1 MLKMK
6 GELPKTITLINKNN
20 LKLEVS
26 ALGATILGLKVP
38 DKNRKHIN
46 VVVGLSKADD
56 YQSESYLKEGLY
68 LGSLIGRC
76 AGRIS
81 KGYIEIE
88 KKKYN
93 LYNEEGVH
101 LHGGKEGFDKK
112 IWNIE
117 SIKSGDSPSVTLS
130 YISEHLEE
138 GYPGNLKVI
147 VTYTLTEENAL
158 KISYKAETDQTTILN
173 LTNHSYFNLD
183 GESTILD
190 HKLKLNS
197 SSCLDLN
204 EQLVPS
210 GKINLVEGTR
220 FDYTK
225 KTYVGK
231 EGFKGLD
238 DIFVLNENDP
248 KAFLSSEKT
257 GIQMKVFT
265 NQPAL
270 VIYTP
275 NKFNKLPFKDNA
287 EYSEYPAICFE
298 AQKYPDAI
306 HKDNFPSIVLKPG
319 QTYNHETIYEFQIPK
334 K

>member
-1 MLKMK
+1 MS
-6 GELPKTITLINKNN
+6 EIKTINLVNKNN

-26 ALGATILGLKVP
+26 TLGATIISLEVP
-38 DKNRKHIN
+38 NKNGKHTN

-56 YQSESYLKEGLY
+56 YKSQTYLKEGLY
-68 LGSLIGRC
+68 LGSLVGRC
-76 AGRIS
+76 AGRVS
-81 KGYIEIE
+81 RGYIEIE
-88 KKKYN
+88 EKKHD

-112 IWNIE
+112 IWNVETIE
-117 SIKSGDSPSVTLS
+117 SGNSSSVTLS
-130 YISEHLEE
+130 YLSEHLEE
-138 GYPGNLKVI
+138 GYPGNLKVL

-183 GESTILD
+183 GESSILD

-197 SSCLDLN
+197 NSYLDLD
-204 EQLVPS
+204 EQLVPT

-225 KTYVGK
+225 KACVGK
-231 EGFKGLD
+231 DGFKGLD
-238 DIFVLNENDP
+238 DIFVLDENDQ
-248 KAFLSSEKT
+248 KALLSSEKS
-257 GIQMKVFT
+257 GIQMKVCT
-265 NQPAL
+265 NQPAV

-275 NKFNKLPFKDNA
+275 IKFNKLPFKNNT

-298 AQKYPDAI
+298 TQKYPDAI
-306 HKDNFPSIVLKPG
+306 HNDNFPSIVLKPG
-319 QTYNHETIYEFQIPK
+319 QAYNHETIYEFQIPK